1 MINLMEVPSHEVSAD
16 LKGYVIGIYGQPGVG
31 KTTLASKIDGALLL
45 ALEPGLKI
53 AP

>member
-1 MINLMEVPSHEVSAD
+1 MINLLEVQPHQVSGD
-16 LKGYVIGIYGQPGVG
+16 LKGYVIGIYGEPGVG

-45 ALEPGLKI
+45 ALEPGLSI